1 MVKVEVVVDSIDDA
15 LVAAEAGV
23 SRVEVGCAP
32 ELGGLTPTPGVVAGI
47 TEALAGTGIAIA
59 VLIRPRAGGFCYSRE
74 DIDAMCLDIRL
85 IAQGVDSVVFGAL
98 TSEGM
103 LDLSATKALVKAA
116 QTFGLQSV
124 FHRAIDVCTNPEDAL
139 TQLENLGVN
148 RILTSGCG
156 ETCMAGSHNLLRWLE
171 HYKRL
176 TFVPAGGIRASNVA
190 ELHERLNTEY
200 IHAGPRSVQHG
211 PATQWGKVDYG
222 THTVLDAGALTEL
235 VRVCQELPYP

>member
-47 TEALAGTGIAIA
+47 TEALAGMRIAIA
-59 VLIRPRAGGFCYSRE
+59 VLIRPRAGGFCYTRE

-98 TSEGM
+98 TEHGM
-103 LDLSATKALVKAA
+103 LDLPATKAFVNAA
-116 QTFGLQSV
+116 QTFGLQTV
-124 FHRAIDVCTNPEDAL
+124 FHRAIDVCVDPDNAL
-139 TQLENLGVN
+139 AQLENLGVN
-148 RILTSGCG
+148 RILTSGGG
-156 ETCMAGSHNLLRWLE
+156 ETCMAGSPNLVRWLE
-171 HYKRL
+171 HYKSL

-190 ELHERLNTEY
+190 ELHGVLGTEY

-211 PATQWGKVDYG
+211 PATQWGNVDYG

-235 VRVCQELPYP
+235 VRVCKELPYR

>member
-1 MVKVEVVVDSIDDA
+1 MLKVEVVVDSIDDA
-15 LVAAEAGV
+15 LAAAEAGV

-47 TEALAGTGIAIA
+47 AEALAGTHIDIA
-59 VLIRPRAGGFCYSRE
+59 VLIRPRAGGFCYTRE

-98 TSEGM
+98 TEQGM
-103 LDLSATKALVKAA
+103 LDLPATKALVNAA
-116 QTFGLQSV
+116 NTFGLQTV
-124 FHRAIDVCTNPEDAL
+124 FHRAIDVCADPEDAL

-156 ETCMAGSHNLLRWLE
+156 ETCLDGSANLANWIE
-171 HYKRL
+171 QYKRL

-190 ELHERLNTEY
+190 ELHKLLDTEY
-200 IHAGPRSVQHG
+200 IHAGPRSKQHG
-211 PATQWGKVDYG
+211 PATARGNVDYG
-222 THTVLDAGALTEL
+222 NHTVLDADALKSLVAVCHEL
-235 VRVCQELPYP
+235 

>member
-103 LDLSATKALVKAA
+103 LDLSATKALVNAA
-116 QTFGLQSV
+116 QTFGLQTV

-148 RILTSGCG
+148 RILTSGGG
-156 ETCMAGSHNLLRWLE
+156 ETCMAGSPNLVRWLE

-176 TFVPAGGIRASNVA
+176 TFVPAGGVRASNVA

-211 PATQWGKVDYG
+211 PATQWGNVDYG
-222 THTVLDAGALTEL
+222 THTVLDSDALKSL
-235 VRVCQELPYP
+235 VNVCRGL

>member
-1 MVKVEVVVDSIDDA
+1 MVNVEVVVDSVDDA
-15 LVAAEAGV
+15 LAAAEAGV

-47 TEALAGTGIAIA
+47 VEALAGTRIAVA

-98 TSEGM
+98 TEHGM
-103 LDLSATKALVKAA
+103 LDLPSTKALVTAA
-116 QTFGLQSV
+116 QTFGLQTV
-124 FHRAIDVCTNPEDAL
+124 FHRAIDVCVDPDNAL
-139 TQLENLGVN
+139 AQLENLGVN

-156 ETCMAGSHNLLRWLE
+156 ETCLAGSSNLARWLE
-171 HYKRL
+171 QYKCL

-190 ELHERLNTEY
+190 ELHGLLGTEY
-200 IHAGPRSVQHG
+200 VHAGPRRVQHG
-211 PATQWGKVDYG
+211 PATQWGNVDYG
-222 THTVLDAGALTEL
+222 THTVLDSDALQQLVEVCREL
-235 VRVCQELPYP
+235 